1 MKIDVGFTLI
11 ELLIVIAIIGIL
23 GSIAYPSYQSYL
35 LKTRRGEATMEL
47 IKAQLQQTSLHII
60 NPNYSDDESL
70 LGLINNDYYTF
81 TVTSATA
88 TTYSM
93 KAVAKGTQI
102 QDTNC
107 LTLTINQNS
116 DKSPESCW

>member
-1 MKIDVGFTLI
+1 MKIVMGFTLI

-35 LKTRRGEATMEL
+35 LKARRGEAEAEL
-47 IKAQLQQTSLHII
+47 IKAQLKQTSLHII

-70 LGLINNDYYTF
+70 LGLIDNDYYIF
-81 TVTSATA
+81 TVISATA
-88 TTYSM
+88 TTYSI
-93 KAVAKGTQI
+93 KATAKGAQT

-107 LTLTINQNS
+107 LTLTINQNN